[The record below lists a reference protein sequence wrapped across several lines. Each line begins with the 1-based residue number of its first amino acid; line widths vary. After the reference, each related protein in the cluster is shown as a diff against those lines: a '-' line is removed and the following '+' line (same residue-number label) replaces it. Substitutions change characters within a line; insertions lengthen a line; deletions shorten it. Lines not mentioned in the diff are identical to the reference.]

1 LFRIMARLLPFTADN
16 WEAVVPPV
24 RERLDRHGLIALP
37 TETFYGLA
45 VRPMDQEALHRLH
58 EAKGRPT
65 DKPILLLIGHPDQL
79 GPLVSAIPPAA
90 SLLMARFWPGPLTLV
105 IPAAKG
111 LSPRLT
117 AGTGTIGV
125 RLPPL
130 PHLRALLQVVG
141 PLTGTSANRSS
152 EPALDTA
159 AAVDCSLG
167 DDLDLI
173 LDGGRTAGGAV
184 STIVDTRSPLRLLRP
199 GAVDIEM
206 LRTALGEGGY
216 TLSS

>member
-1 LFRIMARLLPFTADN
+1 LFWIMARVLPFTADN

-24 RERLDRHGLIALP
+24 RGTLDRHGLIALP

-45 VRPMDQEALHRLH
+45 VRPMDQEALGRLH
-58 EAKGRPT
+58 EAKGRPP

-105 IPAAKG
+105 FPAAKG

-130 PHLRALLQVVG
+130 PHLRALLRAVG
-141 PLTGTSANRSS
+141 PLTGTSANRSA
-152 EPALDTA
+152 EPPLDTA

-184 STIVDTRSPLRLLRP
+184 STIVDTRLPLRLLRP

-206 LRTALGEGGY
+206 LRTALGERGY